1 MNDKYYVYILKCSD
15 DSFYTGITND
25 LEKRLK
31 CHNDG
36 KASKYTR
43 ARLPVE
49 IVYIEE
55 TQGRGPAQSREYVL
69 RNLKRQEK
77 IKLIDNFRETKNLE
91 DWILLGL
98 FLSISQFNL
107 IFFVSNFFCFSF
119 FLMGSFK

>member
-43 ARLPVE
+43 SRLPVE
-49 IVYIEE
+49 LVYLEE
-55 TQGRGPAQSREYVL
+55 AKGRGPAQSREYVV

-77 IKLIDNFRETKNLE
+77 IRLINAFGKL
-91 DWILLGL
+91 
-98 FLSISQFNL
+98 Q
-107 IFFVSNFFCFSF
+107 
-119 FLMGSFK
+119 